1 MKPKVKFRVKQ
12 YCFNGVSHS
21 DYSKSQNYLF
31 VILKCYMSLVDLI
44 SYVCKDCFV
53 SLKSIVLLPCK
64 IEMKLNKIVHFFSGG
79 VLKWEQQCK
88 IIHMCTRK
96 YLTIKDGHVTLTGDH
111 RDPTTVFRLH
121 PVIRVRVNVISSLNL
136 I

>member
-1 MKPKVKFRVKQ
+1 MFCVIEIYHIIAIKNRNETKQ
-12 YCFNGVSHS
+12 DHS
-21 DYSKSQNYLF
+21 
-31 VILKCYMSLVDLI
+31 
-44 SYVCKDCFV
+44 
-53 SLKSIVLLPCK
+53 
-64 IEMKLNKIVHFFSGG
+64 FFSGG

-96 YLTIKDGHVTLTGDH
+96 YLTVKDGHVTLTGDH